1 MIAKSKTE
9 TIRKHTQMTT
19 PSIKPYKPL
28 FDWFG
33 LAMRLIYLGGF
44 LFGLHTQLINFAD
57 DILWVK
63 VLGYLSMLPLLK
75 WIVRE
80 TGIQARGLSAS
91 VAQEESSLV
100 LNSGAQALHLHADSR
115 TSIHACRI
123 LSGVDVK
130 IDNTRLWFPSGHPA
144 YVWLRAQQEAG
155 VGFSEHRGPMRSFWV
170 AYGIAQLTLLATIG
184 ITYLIA
190 SSG

>member
-1 MIAKSKTE
+1 
-9 TIRKHTQMTT
+9 MTT

-28 FDWFG
+28 FDWLG
-33 LAMRLIYLGGF
+33 LAMRLIYLGGC

-63 VLGYLSMLPLLK
+63 VLGYLSMLPLLG

-80 TGIQARGLSAS
+80 TVIQARGLSTS
-91 VAQEESSLV
+91 VSEEESGLV
-100 LNSGAQALHLHADSR
+100 LNTSGQALRLHPDDR
-115 TSIHACRI
+115 TSIHLCRI

-130 IDNTRLWFPSGHPA
+130 IGNARLWFPSGHPA
-144 YVWLRAQQEAG
+144 YAALKAQQEAG
-155 VGFSEHRGPMRSFWV
+155 VGFSDHRGPMRSFWV
-170 AYGIAQLTLLATIG
+170 AFGIAQLTLLAVIG

-190 SSG
+190 VSG

>member
-1 MIAKSKTE
+1 
-9 TIRKHTQMTT
+9 MTT

-28 FDWFG
+28 FDWLG
-33 LAMRLIYLGGF
+33 LAMRLIYLGGC

-63 VLGYLSMLPLLK
+63 ALGYLSMLPLLG

-91 VAQEESSLV
+91 VSQEESGLV
-100 LNSGAQALHLHADSR
+100 LNLGAQVLHLHADNR
-115 TSIHACRI
+115 TSIHACGI
-123 LSGVDVK
+123 LSGVDVE
-130 IDNTRLWFPSGHPA
+130 IDNTRFWLPSGHPA

-170 AYGIAQLTLLATIG
+170 AFGIAQLTLLATIG
-184 ITYLIA
+184 ITYFIA

>member
-1 MIAKSKTE
+1 
-9 TIRKHTQMTT
+9 MTT

-28 FDWFG
+28 FGWLG
-33 LAMRLIYLGGF
+33 LAMRLFYLGGF

-63 VLGYLSMLPLLK
+63 VLGYLSMLPLLG

-80 TGIQARGLSAS
+80 TSIQARGLSAS
-91 VAQEESSLV
+91 VSQEESSLI
-100 LNSGAQALHLHADSR
+100 LNSGGQPLHLHVGR
-115 TSIHACRI
+115 TSIYACRI

-130 IDNTRLWFPSGHPA
+130 FDNTRVWFPSGHPA

-155 VGFSEHRGPMRSFWV
+155 VGFSEHRGPMRSFWI
-170 AYGIAQLTLLATIG
+170 AFGIAQLTLLATIG

-190 SSG
+190 ISG

>member
-1 MIAKSKTE
+1 
-9 TIRKHTQMTT
+9 MTT

-28 FDWFG
+28 FDWLG
-33 LAMRLIYLGGF
+33 LAMRLIYFGGF

-63 VLGYLSMLPLLK
+63 ALGYLSMLPLLG

-91 VAQEESSLV
+91 VSQEESSLV
-100 LNSGAQALHLHADSR
+100 LNSGAQALHLHPDSR

-144 YVWLRAQQEAG
+144 YIALKAQQEAG

>member
-1 MIAKSKTE
+1 
-9 TIRKHTQMTT
+9 MTT

-28 FDWFG
+28 FGWLG
-33 LAMRLIYLGGF
+33 LAMRLIYLGGC

-63 VLGYLSMLPLLK
+63 VLGYLSMVPLLR

-91 VAQEESSLV
+91 VSQGESGLV
-100 LNSGAQALHLHADSR
+100 LNSGVQALHPHADIR

-123 LSGVDVK
+123 LDGLDIKVN
-130 IDNTRLWFPSGHPA
+130 NTRLWLPSGHPA
-144 YVWLRAQQEAG
+144 YVWFKAQQEAG
-155 VGFSEHRGPMRSFWV
+155 VVFSEHRDPMLSFWI
-170 AYGIAQLTLLATIG
+170 AYGLAQFTLLSIIG

>member
-1 MIAKSKTE
+1 
-9 TIRKHTQMTT
+9 MTT

-28 FDWFG
+28 FGWLG

-63 VLGYLSMLPLLK
+63 VLGYLSMLPLLR

-91 VAQEESSLV
+91 VAQDDSSLI
-100 LNSGAQALHLHADSR
+100 LNLGAQALPLSLDNR

-144 YVWLRAQQEAG
+144 YVALKAQQEAG

-170 AYGIAQLTLLATIG
+170 AYGIAQLTLLTTIG

>member
-1 MIAKSKTE
+1 
-9 TIRKHTQMTT
+9 
-19 PSIKPYKPL
+19 
-28 FDWFG
+28 
-33 LAMRLIYLGGF
+33 MRLIYFGGF

-63 VLGYLSMLPLLK
+63 ALGYLSMLPLLG

-91 VAQEESSLV
+91 VSQEESSLV
-100 LNSGAQALHLHADSR
+100 LNSGGQALHLHADSS

-130 IDNTRLWFPSGHPA
+130 IDNTRLWFPSGHPT
-144 YVWLRAQQEAG
+144 YIGLKAQQEAG
-155 VGFSEHRGPMRSFWV
+155 VGFSEHRGPMHSFWI